1 MKSTLVTK
9 FSSSVNHCTVS
20 LLSILLLAAGCA
32 YNPDIRQGHDN
43 VSGVTAKGN
52 ADYIAC
58 IKDDIQGGIET
69 FTVEEN
75 GKTKLFVGNLDPNKA
90 AGLVE
95 LSGSAGGNYYS
106 VHQRD
111 AWYDK
116 GRLIDAAMECSK
128 A

>member
-1 MKSTLVTK
+1 MKSTLIGK
-9 FSSSVNHCTVS
+9 FPSSVSSGRVS
-20 LLSILLLAAGCA
+20 FLSILLLAAGCA
-32 YNPDIRQGHDN
+32 HNPDIRQGGDN
-43 VSGVTAKGN
+43 FSGVTAKAN

-58 IKDDIQGGIET
+58 IKDDIQGGIKT

-75 GKTKLFVGNLDPNKA
+75 GKTNLFIGSLDPDKA
-90 AGLVE
+90 SGLVE
-95 LSGSAGGNYYS
+95 LSGSAGEKRYS

-116 GRLIDAAMECSK
+116 GRLIDAAMECSR